1 MENKN
6 RGGLARGIWALGF
19 VSLFMDVS
27 SEMIHALLPVFM
39 VSTLGASAVMVGFI
53 EGLGEGLALI
63 SRVFSGA
70 LSDWIRRRKLLILS
84 GYLMATLTK
93 PLFAL
98 AQGMGM
104 VITARS
110 LDRIGKGIRGAPRD
124 ALVADLSTPQQR
136 GSAYGLRQAL
146 DSLGAFIGPL
156 LAILF
161 MAITADDIRTVFWLA
176 VIPGVVA
183 VLIIIFFIRE
193 PEVHKG
199 HAPEAPVKRGEIR
212 DLGRAYWMV
221 LLVSLFFT
229 LARFS
234 EAFLILRAQGL
245 GLTLYLIPTV
255 LMTMSLVYALA
266 AYPAGK
272 LSDRLGRP
280 RLLAAGLVMLVLAD
294 LLLAQASSLTPVFIG
309 AGLWGLHMA
318 LTQGV
323 FSAWVADSCE
333 AHVRGTAFGLFG
345 LISGIAVLLASLI
358 AGWLWEQ
365 YGAPATFYTGGGFAL
380 LTLLGFAWLRI
391 LNVNAGGSVTP

>member
-70 LSDWIRRRKLLILS
+70 LSDWMRRRKLLILS
-84 GYLMATLTK
+84 AYLMATLTK

-98 AQGMGM
+98 AQGMGL

-176 VIPGVVA
+176 VIPGAVA

-333 AHVRGTAFGLFG
+333 AHVRGTAFGLYG

>member
-1 MENKN
+1 MAYKN
-6 RGGLARGIWALGF
+6 TGGLARGIWALGF
-19 VSLFMDVS
+19 VSLFMDIS

-70 LSDWIRRRKLLILS
+70 LSDWMRRRKLLILA

-98 AQGMGM
+98 AQGIGL

-161 MAITADDIRTVFWLA
+161 MSITANDIRSVFWLA
-176 VIPGVVA
+176 IIPGAIA

-193 PEVHKG
+193 PAVHKG

-212 DLGRAYWMV
+212 DLGRGYWMV
-221 LLVSLFFT
+221 VGVSLFFT

-255 LMTMSLVYALA
+255 LMTMSLVYALV

-280 RLLAAGLVMLVLAD
+280 RLLAVGLVMLLLAD
-294 LLLAQASSLTPVFIG
+294 LLLAQASTLNLVFVG
-309 AGLWGLHMA
+309 SALWGLHMA
-318 LTQGV
+318 FTQGV
-323 FSAWVADSCE
+323 FSAWVADSCPV
-333 AHVRGTAFGLFG
+333 HVRGTAFGLYG

-365 YGAPATFYTGGGFAL
+365 YGAPVTFYTGGGFAL
-380 LTLLGFAWLRI
+380 LTLLGFAWLQLRSAKPGG
-391 LNVNAGGSVTP
+391 NATT

>member
-1 MENKN
+1 MALSNT
-6 RGGLARGIWALGF
+6 RGLARGIWALGF
-19 VSLFMDVS
+19 VSLFMDIS
-27 SEMIHALLPVFM
+27 SEMIHALLPVFL

-63 SRVFSGA
+63 TRVFSGA
-70 LSDWIRRRKLLILS
+70 LSDWMRRRKRLILI

-104 VITARS
+104 VIAARS

-124 ALVADLSTPQQR
+124 ALVADLSTPEQR

-156 LAILF
+156 LAIAL
-161 MAITADDIRTVFWLA
+161 MYLLADNIRGVFWLA
-176 VIPGVVA
+176 VIPGAIA

-193 PEVHKG
+193 PVVHHQDG
-199 HAPEAPVKRGEIR
+199 PQAPVKRGELKE
-212 DLGRAYWMV
+212 LGRAYWSV
-221 LLVSLFFT
+221 LGVSLFFT

-234 EAFLILRAQGL
+234 EAFLILRAQDL
-245 GLTLYLIPTV
+245 GLALQLIPTV

-280 RLLAAGLVMLVLAD
+280 RLLASGLLVLVLAD
-294 LLLAQASSLTPVFIG
+294 LLLARADSLLMVFIG
-309 AGLWGLHMA
+309 SALWGLHMA

-323 FSAWVADSCE
+323 FSAWVADSCAE
-333 AHVRGTAFGLFG
+333 PVRGTAFGLYG
-345 LISGIAVLLASLI
+345 LFSGLVVLLASLL

-365 YGAPATFYTGGGFAL
+365 YGAPATFYAGGGFAL
-380 LTLLGFAWLRI
+380 LTLLGFARLR
-391 LNVNAGGSVTP
+391 LRNGKTEGSVSN

>member
-272 LSDRLGRP
+272 LSDRLG
-280 RLLAAGLVMLVLAD
+280 L
-294 LLLAQASSLTPVFIG
+294 S
-309 AGLWGLHMA
+309 
-318 LTQGV
+318 
-323 FSAWVADSCE
+323 
-333 AHVRGTAFGLFG
+333 
-345 LISGIAVLLASLI
+345 
-358 AGWLWEQ
+358 
-365 YGAPATFYTGGGFAL
+365 
-380 LTLLGFAWLRI
+380 I
-391 LNVNAGGSVTP
+391 L